1 MALRI
6 DSGFIDDI
14 TNVARVGLRVGAS
27 PIGANIRIVELLHS
41 LHL

>member
-14 TNVARVGLRVGAS
+14 TNVARVVNSQGGGKPHRREHKNCRAFT
-27 PIGANIRIVELLHS
+27 
-41 LHL
+41 

>member
-27 PIGANIRIVELLHS
+27 PTRTF
-41 LHL
+41 